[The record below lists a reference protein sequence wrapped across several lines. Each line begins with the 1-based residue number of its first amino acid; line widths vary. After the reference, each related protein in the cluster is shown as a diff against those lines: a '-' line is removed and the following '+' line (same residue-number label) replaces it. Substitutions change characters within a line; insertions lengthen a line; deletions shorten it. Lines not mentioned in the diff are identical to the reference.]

1 VNLFN
6 LYLPALAHIQPLTTE
21 FLATT
26 DALILE
32 TMLID
37 LQRVVNIDGVPFS
50 GTELQ
55 HFKVLHGIQR
65 AREELDY
72 GLEQFQDYM
81 RFIIAS
87 LHHVGNVLDTQL
99 QQTNH
104 PALFNEICRL
114 ERYLRRM
121 MVIIGP
127 AEADSISFAGR
138 FAIESQR
145 LRVLLNRPCWW
156 PFFAIPFTNEVQS
169 LVSDF
174 ETLRNAILGNYFPS
188 FTTSSAQDSVNQ
200 GGTLEDVDH
209 DYTSDEQDGGDEE
222 DDDDRIT
229 DGDEEELEVDDV
241 DVNIFPDPYSDIVD
255 NRDDDM

>member
-1 VNLFN
+1 MN
-6 LYLPALAHIQPLTTE
+6 LYPPALAKIQPLTTE

-37 LQRVVNIDGVPFS
+37 LQRIVNVDGVPFS

-87 LHHVGNVLDTQL
+87 LDHVGNILDSQL
-99 QQTNH
+99 DQTNH

-114 ERYLRRM
+114 ERYLRRI

-127 AEADSISFAGR
+127 AEADSISFVER
-138 FAIESQR
+138 FAIESHR

-156 PFFAIPFTNEVQS
+156 PFLAIPFSKEVQS

-174 ETLRNAILGNYFPS
+174 EILRNAILGNFFPS
-188 FTTSSAQDSVNQ
+188 FTTSSAKNSIDQ
-200 GGTLEDVDH
+200 GGALEDVDD
-209 DYTSDEQDGGDEE
+209 DYNSDEQDGGGEE
-222 DDDDRIT
+222 DDDDSIFY
-229 DGDEEELEVDDV
+229 GDEEEALGVHDV
-241 DVNIFPDPYSDIVD
+241 DATLFPDPYSGTAEYH
-255 NRDDDM
+255 DDDM